1 MSELNPIVEPQAG
14 ETATE
19 TVNAPAAPVEQNLA
33 PVAAD
38 AAPAPT
44 ASEGEPED
52 ENAPISLRR
61 ARELNREHQQLRR
74 EIEAAH
80 AAREAAIAKVTELE
94 PFSAKVSELEAKL
107 RDVVVRNEVLKHA
120 PSLGFV
126 DADDALLFIKD
137 GIAVDEKGETNV
149 ASLLAELAAKKPHLL
164 NAPRSFATGAVTN
177 PERVIEPQTVAD
189 LEGRSPSEVLAALA
203 RLKGKA
209 R

>member
-1 MSELNPIVEPQAG
+1 MSELNPTVEPQAG

-19 TVNAPAAPVEQNLA
+19 TVIAPAAPVEQNLE
-33 PVAAD
+33 PVVAD
-38 AAPAPT
+38 AAPALL

-74 EIEAAH
+74 DIEAAH
-80 AAREAAIAKVTELE
+80 AAREIAIAKVTELE

-137 GIAVDEKGETNV
+137 GIEVNEAGETNV
-149 ASLLAELAAKKPHLL
+149 SLLLADLATKKPHLL
-164 NAPRSFATGAVTN
+164 NAPRSFATGAITN
-177 PERVIEPQTVAD
+177 PERVMEPQTVAD
-189 LEGRSPSEVLAALA
+189 LEGRSPSEVLAALQ

>member
-19 TVNAPAAPVEQNLA
+19 TVIAQAAPVEQNLA
-33 PVAAD
+33 PAAAD

-94 PFSAKVSELEAKL
+94 PFSAKVSELEVKL
-107 RDVVVRNEVLKHA
+107 RDVAVRNEVLKHA

-137 GIAVDEKGETNV
+137 GIEFGENGETNV
-149 ASLLAELAAKKPHLL
+149 SSLLTDLAAKKPHLL

>member
-149 ASLLAELAAKKPHLL
+149 ASLLADLAAKKPHLL
-164 NAPRSFATGAVTN
+164 SAPRSFATGAVTN

>member
-1 MSELNPIVEPQAG
+1 MSELNPTVEPQAG

-19 TVNAPAAPVEQNLA
+19 TVIAPAAPVEQNLE
-33 PVAAD
+33 PVVAD
-38 AAPAPT
+38 AAPALL

-52 ENAPISLRR
+52 EN

-74 EIEAAH
+74 DIEAAH
-80 AAREAAIAKVTELE
+80 AAREVAIAKVTELE

-107 RDVVVRNEVLKHA
+107 RDVVVRNEILKHA

-137 GIAVDEKGETNV
+137 GIEVNEAGETNV
-149 ASLLAELAAKKPHLL
+149 SLLLADLATKKPHLL
-164 NAPRSFATGAVTN
+164 NAPRSFATGAITN
-177 PERVIEPQTVAD
+177 PERVMEPQTVAD
-189 LEGRSPSEVLAALA
+189 LEGRSPSEVLAALQ
-203 RLKGKA
+203 RLKNKA